1 MIFIATILSLSKISK
16 RAEEKTILSD
26 VSFDILPGSIIGFLG
41 PNGAGKTT
49 TLKIAAGLVKPTSG
63 EVLVRGVSLTEQRKI
78 AKQMMTFIP
87 DNPLLYDELTGK
99 EYIRFFMD
107 LFAVDVPA
115 KKVEDEIE
123 RFRFQTEYN
132 KQILHYSLGNRKK
145 LALLCAMLRRSPL
158 LLLDEYISGLDPV
171 NSILIREILREY
183 VKGGSSILLS
193 THQLDIVKSFC
204 DGAIFINEGSI
215 VDRRTLPEILQDND
229 SIESYFLSQLQSSE
243 TTQKGIR

>member
-1 MIFIATILSLSKISK
+1 
-16 RAEEKTILSD
+16 
-26 VSFDILPGSIIGFLG
+26 
-41 PNGAGKTT
+41 
-49 TLKIAAGLVKPTSG
+49 
-63 EVLVRGVSLTEQRKI
+63 
-78 AKQMMTFIP
+78 MMTFIP